1 MMGLEL
7 LKPTDPQTSGNSR
20 VYFEDGQAVSSNISI
35 SSSEMQ
41 SEKTSKEADEVAAQS
56 KKIGKIIRS
65 YVVVF
70 NNSW

>member
-1 MMGLEL
+1 MRGLEL

-20 VYFEDGQAVSSNISI
+20 VDFEDGQAVSANISL

-56 KKIGKIIRS
+56 KKIGKILRA

-70 NNSW
+70 KNSW